1 MTTSHVDHWLQ
12 MIGILKA
19 HNNNLESDSQYKN
32 KFSGLLGDLMRLAP
46 DLKSFMILS
55 FPSSKDSDRDWRVR
69 QFWMFN
75 VTCI

>member
-46 DLKSFMILS
+46 DLIKIVYYFIISVFERLG
-55 FPSSKDSDRDWRVR
+55 PGLAG
-69 QFWMFN
+69 
-75 VTCI
+75 

>member
-46 DLKSFMILS
+46 DLKIV
-55 FPSSKDSDRDWRVR
+55 SDFIISVFERLGPELAG
-69 QFWMFN
+69 
-75 VTCI
+75 

>member
-46 DLKSFMILS
+46 DLKSV
-55 FPSSKDSDRDWRVR
+55 SDFIISV
-69 QFWMFN
+69 FEKLGPGLAA
-75 VTCI
+75 